1 MIGKQFVTQHAIA
14 VVEFA
19 MELAGGVGFSRSAG
33 LERKFREIQAARYRP
48 LQSGPQA
55 QCAGTMAP
63 DFRSIAF
70 IE

>member
-1 MIGKQFVTQHAIA
+1 MIGKQLVTQHAIA

-19 MELAGGVGFSRSAG
+19 MEVAGGAGFYRSAG
-33 LERKFREIQAARYRP
+33 LERKFRAIQAARNHP

-55 QCAGTMAP
+55 QCAGTMRS